1 MLPLIQKAESEAHD
15 EHPSKDLWVTTTGLV
30 VHSLAE
36 GVAMGASLYSK
47 FPNFIKLTFIVQY
60 NG

>member
-1 MLPLIQKAESEAHD
+1 MQDPTAHID
-15 EHPSKDLWVTTTGLV
+15 EHPTKDLWVTTTGLV

-47 FPNFIKLTFIVQY
+47 FYLVNQTFYSDVQ
-60 NG
+60 